1 MTRRLI
7 LMRHAKS
14 SWGDPALSDHARP
27 LNGRGRRS
35 AKALGDWLRQNDY
48 LPDQVLCSSS
58 TRTRETLD
66 RLKIRA
72 PIQFLDSLYH
82 ASPRTMFDE
91 LARATGASVLML
103 GHNPGIAGFAE
114 SIVTAAPDHPR
125 FHDYPTCAT
134 LVAEFDITDWSDLE
148 KASGTPLAFVIPRE
162 LTE

>member
-14 SWGDPALSDHARP
+14 SWDDPMLSDHARA

-35 AKALGDWLRQNDY
+35 AKTLGHWLRKHDY
-48 LPDQVLCSSS
+48 LPDEVLCSSS

-66 RLKIRA
+66 RLTLDA
-72 PIQFLDSLYH
+72 PTRFLDCLYH
-82 ASPRTMFDE
+82 ASPATMFKE
-91 LARATGASVLML
+91 LSRAKGACVLML

-114 SIVTAAPDHPR
+114 DLVSHAPDHPR
-125 FHDYPTCAT
+125 FVDYPTCAT
-134 LVAEFDITDWSDLE
+134 LVVDFDVNDWSDMTP
-148 KASGTPLAFVIPRE
+148 ASGAPLAFVIPRE